1 MKKIIFIAI
10 ATVMSLCACHKIQS
24 HDDSKVT
31 YYLDMELVGES
42 FYAFPVNTAW
52 TDPKCKVYENGV
64 DVSDKQVVT
73 GTVDLTKPGYYPLM
87 YSATNADGFPSV
99 CYREV
104 LVYDPSVTDDISGTY
119 TTQAGTQRFYND
131 ETTDFPGISPI
142 TITKAYPGVFSV
154 SCLIGGFYSIG
165 RNYGDDYAMGGYI
178 ALDQANKSF
187 SLIDSYIPGWGNGL
201 DAISNA
207 RYDIGAGTI
216 TYEATYAGDM
226 IFSINLQ
233 KN

>member
-31 YYLDMELVGES
+31 YYLEMELVGES
-42 FYAFPVNTAW
+42 FYAFPINTAW

-64 DVSDKQVVT
+64 DVSEKLVIT

-87 YSATNADGFPSV
+87 YSATNADGFSSV

-131 ETTDFPGISPI
+131 KTTDFPGISPI

-154 SCLIGGFYSIG
+154 SCLIGGFYSMVKDYG
-165 RNYGDDYAMGGYI
+165 ENYQMNGMIQIDESDHSIKLINSFCDGFGD
-178 ALDQANKSF
+178 S
-187 SLIDSYIPGWGNGL
+187 L
-201 DAISNA
+201 DAITNGTYDTTNGLISYNA
-207 RYDIGAGTI
+207 RYIGTMLFTI
-216 TYEATYAGDM
+216 K
-226 IFSINLQ
+226 LK